1 MTSPSPQQALW
12 HLARFGI
19 AAQQSLRLRVALMRA
34 EARERGRFARHALIL
49 AVLGLVLAS
58 AAILLALAALVMVLT
73 SHGYSPQ
80 AALGL
85 VAGGTAALA
94 LILLLLGR
102 NALSRALSS
111 RP

>member
-19 AAQQSLRLRVALMRA
+19 AAQQSLRLRVALM
-34 EARERGRFARHALIL
+34 RGRFARHALIL

-58 AAILLALAALVMVLT
+58 AAILLALAALVMVLI
-73 SHGYSPQ
+73 SNGYSPQ

-94 LILLLLGR
+94 VILLLLGR
-102 NALSRALSS
+102 NALSRALSP